1 MIHRYDEKFNEHI
14 YILKLKNGMEVHLL
28 PKEDPYYTTY
38 VELSLPYGALHLD
51 YTYDQKTYHTPPGTA
66 HFMEHKIFAMP
77 DGDAFAKFSN
87 LGVDANAMT
96 SYHQTSYIFNAT
108 NHVIEALTHLL
119 DMLDTPYFTPE
130 NVEQEKLIIEE
141 ELKMYLDDPHSKM
154 QNQLMENMYHMHTL
168 KHDIGGTIDS
178 IKEITPEMLTDVYN
192 HFYDP
197 NQRLLVISGKL
208 DVAEL
213 KRYFKAYDKNS
224 TKVEKP
230 KVLFPKESKTVV
242 RKQEVVFED
251 IQIEKLMIGI
261 KLHPLGRFG
270 KELVKREMVMTMVLN
285 MLLGSSSK
293 MYEYL
298 LKEQLINQS
307 FYVNTTFEKKA
318 ENIVIYAESKKV
330 SKLKKI
336 LVDYLIKDAKN
347 DLNEEDFIRYKK
359 VYLGQFIFALNNL
372 ETKTYLYGKYYHQK
386 SSLFDVIEM
395 MQAVTYDEMLK
406 TLNQINKRSMS
417 ILIYKQKKD

>member
-1 MIHRYDEKFNEHI
+1 MIHKYDKRFNEHI

-28 PKEDPYYTTY
+28 PKDGPFYTTY

-51 YTYDQKTYHTPPGTA
+51 YVYNQKTYKTPPGTA

-108 NHVIEALTHLL
+108 NNVIEALTHLL
-119 DMLDTPYFTPE
+119 DMLDTPFFTKE

-154 QNQLMENMYHMHTL
+154 QNQLMENMYHTHTL

-178 IKEITPEMLTDVYN
+178 IKEISAEMLMDVYN
-192 HFYDP
+192 HFYNP
-197 NQRLLVISGKL
+197 NERLLVITGKI
-208 DVAEL
+208 DL
-213 KRYFKAYDKNS
+213 KEMKHFFEVYDQSRVK
-224 TKVEKP
+224 TYKP
-230 KVLFPKESKTVV
+230 LLVFSKESKTIVKKMEIV
-242 RKQEVVFED
+242 YDD
-251 IQIEKLMIGI
+251 IQIEKMMLGI

-270 KELVKREMVMTMVLN
+270 KDLVKREMIMTMVLN

-293 MYEYL
+293 MYERL

-318 ENIVIYAESKKV
+318 ENIVIYAESKKLL
-330 SKLKKI
+330 KLKKI
-336 LVDYLIKDAKN
+336 LVDYLTKDAYI
-347 DLNEEDFIRYKK
+347 DLDEDDFMRYKK

-395 MQAVTYDEMLK
+395 MQDVTYDEMLK
-406 TLNQINKRSMS
+406 ALQRINKRSMS
-417 ILIYKQKKD
+417 ILIYKKTKS

>member
-1 MIHRYDEKFNEHI
+1 MIHRYDERFNEHI

-51 YTYDQKTYHTPPGTA
+51 YTYDQKDYHTPPGTA

-77 DGDAFAKFSN
+77 DGDAFQKFSN

-119 DMLDTPYFTPE
+119 NMLDTPFFTKE

-154 QNQLMENMYHMHTL
+154 QNQLMENLYHMHTL
-168 KHDIGGTIDS
+168 KFDIGGTIDS
-178 IKEITPEMLTDVYN
+178 IKEVTPEMLMDVYK

-197 NQRLLVISGKL
+197 NQRLLVITGKM

-213 KRYFKAYDKNS
+213 KRYFKAYD
-224 TKVEKP
+224 TAKVKLDKP

-242 RKQEVVFED
+242 KKQEVVYDD

-293 MYEYL
+293 MYEHL
-298 LKEQLINQS
+298 LKAQLINQS

-336 LVDYLIKDAKN
+336 LVDYLTKDAYL
-347 DLNEEDFIRYKK
+347 DLNEEDFMRYKK

-395 MQAVTYDEMLK
+395 MQAVTYGEMLK
-406 TLNQINKRSMS
+406 TLSQINKRSMS
-417 ILIYKQKKD
+417 ILIYKQKND